1 MNNQDFIIA
10 YRDMKSIKCICDEL
24 EINYAN
30 LLSGRASEENQKK
43 VADKLKVECYK
54 IFSLVKLM
62 EEK

>member
-1 MNNQDFIIA
+1 MNNQDFILA
-10 YRDMKSIKCICDEL
+10 YRDMKSIKAVCDEL

-54 IFSLVKLM
+54 IFSLVKIM
-62 EEK
+62 EEN